1 MNNTPCCSCGSNCC
15 EPEQPVKKLII
26 DFLYLDLTVCERCQS
41 TENSLDEALDEVS
54 AVLKAAG
61 YEIVVNKININSEE
75 LAIKYQFVSSPTIRI
90 NGNDIAMDVQE
101 SACKECGDL
110 CGDSVDCRVWVHEG
124 IEYNAPPKALIIN
137 AILKAIYSNVKADSG
152 KKEEYRLPENLKV
165 FFEGVKDRC

>member
-1 MNNTPCCSCGSNCC
+1 M
-15 EPEQPVKKLII
+15 
-26 DFLYLDLTVCERCQS
+26 
-41 TENSLDEALDEVS
+41 DEALKEAS

-152 KKEEYRLPENLKV
+152 KKEEYRLPENLKA
-165 FFEGVKDRC
+165 FFEGLKR